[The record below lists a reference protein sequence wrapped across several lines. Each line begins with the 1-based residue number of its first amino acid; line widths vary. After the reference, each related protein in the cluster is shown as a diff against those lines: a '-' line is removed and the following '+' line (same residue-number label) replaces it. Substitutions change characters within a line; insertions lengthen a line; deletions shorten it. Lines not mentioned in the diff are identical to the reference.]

1 MRKIIVGVMGG
12 GETASL
18 EDCNLAY
25 NLGGLIAAEG
35 WLLLNGG
42 RSSGVMEA
50 SAKGAREKGGLT
62 IGILP
67 DTDNKRSSQY
77 IDIPIIT
84 GLGDGRNYIN
94 ILTSNIIVALPGKAG
109 TISEIALALKN
120 RKTTILLNFYIGTL
134 FDIYKEKGLLKCA
147 QSVEETIQIIK
158 KELNN
163 QNKNERAEL
172 SGPIKRGE

>member
-1 MRKIIVGVMGG
+1 MRKTIIGVMGG
-12 GETASL
+12 GETASQK
-18 EDCNLAY
+18 DCNLAY
-25 NLGGLIAAEG
+25 HLGRLIAIEG

-50 SAKGAREKGGLT
+50 SAKGARESGGLT

-67 DTDNKRSSQY
+67 DTDNKRGSRY

-84 GLGDGRNYIN
+84 GFGDGRNYIN

-120 RKTTILLNFYIGTL
+120 RKTTILLNFNISTL
-134 FDIYKEKGLLKCA
+134 FETYKEEGLLKCA
-147 QSVEETIQIIK
+147 QSAEEAIQIIK
-158 KELNN
+158 KELNH
-163 QNKNERAEL
+163 QET
-172 SGPIKRGE
+172 